1 MWINEWQQ
9 EVNTLLSFLRLKQAL
24 TTVMILTS
32 YEKQNQ
38 NWTRLQKLVTDTN
51 GKTELERDF
60 LTEQRQNLK

>member
-9 EVNTLLSFLRLKQAL
+9 DVNTLLSFLRLKQAL